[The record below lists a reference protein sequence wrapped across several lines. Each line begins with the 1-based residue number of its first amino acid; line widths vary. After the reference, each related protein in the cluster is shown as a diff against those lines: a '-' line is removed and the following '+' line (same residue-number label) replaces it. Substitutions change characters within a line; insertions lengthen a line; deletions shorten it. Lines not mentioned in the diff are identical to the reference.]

1 MVLALIESPLGSWS
15 VTILWVQDPAS
26 EPSLLVSHALPFS
39 LTELPQA
46 PSVFPLF
53 PCCGDIAASPSCE
66 VTIACLVT
74 GYFPEPVAVKWN
86 SGTGTNGTKTYPA
99 VVRGSGN
106 AFTLVSQL
114 TVCPC
119 DLERHTYQCSVEHA
133 QSNTKID
140 VVVPNV
146 CEVLVPPEVRLLPP
160 SCERDTM
167 EQHLELVCLLLRFT
181 PGTAKVEWLVN
192 GEKRLPTTDLSF
204 GKGTDK
210 SYTGQ
215 SRLNVTKESWKTG
228 DVYTCKVTHPSTGKE
243 YFMQNTSK
251 CLACSSNSAPPSVHV
266 TQPTY
271 GDLLGETAWVM
282 CVVVGSHLAEAQVSW
297 DVDGKASPEAQK
309 GTLNQANG
317 SHSITSTHSIT
328 LEQWKSRTTFV
339 CKARLPCFEEVTQEM
354 PLMDTTYPDHEPTV
368 SAAVSCPDP
377 EETPGK
383 IDSYMLLC
391 DVTGFFPPDISVRWE
406 YNGSMVPASQ
416 YSNSPVVGTGQAY
429 STQSI
434 LRASGLERGGK
445 AGPQYF
451 CLVQHVS
458 LNGTLK
464 VKVKPE
470 NCGGDCTPQAVE
482 VFLLP
487 PSLEDLYI
495 AHTASITCLVSGM
508 ETHDTPEFSWTW
520 KSGEPLNDVSRVS
533 ELQENG
539 TYSATSVLQVC
550 VEEWQSGE
558 EFTCTVKHQDI
569 PSAIV
574 KTIHKSKEVS
584 LRAPSVYVFPPHAK
598 ELALQEWATITCLV
612 SGFQPRN
619 ILVLWTRKDKPMPED
634 AYTNIGPIRE
644 AGVEE
649 SYFIYSKLRIQAS
662 EWQKGDTFSCMV
674 GHEGLPKIF
683 TQQSV
688 DKASS
693 KPTAVNVSVV
703 LSDTEV
709 ACH

>member
-1 MVLALIESPLGSWS
+1 
-15 VTILWVQDPAS
+15 
-26 EPSLLVSHALPFS
+26 
-39 LTELPQA
+39 PQA

-140 VVVPNV
+140 VVIPNV

-251 CLACSSNSAPPSVHV
+251 CL
-266 TQPTY
+266 
-271 GDLLGETAWVM
+271 
-282 CVVVGSHLAEAQVSW
+282 VS
-297 DVDGKASPEAQK
+297 
-309 GTLNQANG
+309 
-317 SHSITSTHSIT
+317 
-328 LEQWKSRTTFV
+328 
-339 CKARLPCFEEVTQEM
+339 
-354 PLMDTTYPDHEPTV
+354 
-368 SAAVSCPDP
+368 
-377 EETPGK
+377 
-383 IDSYMLLC
+383 
-391 DVTGFFPPDISVRWE
+391 
-406 YNGSMVPASQ
+406 
-416 YSNSPVVGTGQAY
+416 SPV
-429 STQSI
+429 
-434 LRASGLERGGK
+434 
-445 AGPQYF
+445 
-451 CLVQHVS
+451 
-458 LNGTLK
+458 
-464 VKVKPE
+464 
-470 NCGGDCTPQAVE
+470 AVE

-508 ETHDTPEFSWTW
+508 ETHDTPEFSWTR
-520 KSGEPLNDVSRVS
+520 KSGGPLNEVSRVS

-558 EFTCTVKHQDI
+558 EFTCSVKHQDI